1 MTDNKY
7 DISDL
12 VVAALEQKP
21 LDFETAFND
30 LIVDRIATRIN
41 DEKINIARQMYNYNE
56 EEESNSDEDLD
67 FNSEEEQDGEDA

>member
-21 LDFETAFND
+21 LDFENAFND
-30 LIVDRIATRIN
+30 LIVDRIASRIN

-56 EEESNSDEDLD
+56 EEESNSEEE

>member
-30 LIVDRIATRIN
+30 LIVDRIASRIN

-56 EEESNSDEDLD
+56 EEESNPEEDLES
-67 FNSEEEQDGEDA
+67 NSEEEQDGEDA